1 MEQQTVSIAKAGI
14 TTSLNARASVLAAA
28 NPAYGRYN
36 KNRSPAEN
44 INLPAALLSRF
55 DLLFLLLDTPKAD
68 QDLALARHITHVHRT
83 GVHPPL
89 GFDVVETKLIRAH
102 IADARKVAPIIPPD
116 GSLTVYIV
124 DNYVAMRAKET
135 EDGADATGYTSPRVL
150 LSILRLGQALARLRL
165 ATVVEKEDVDE
176 AIRLMEASK
185 ESLDDAKKQGLR
197 RVGAEDDDDDDGM
210 FDFERASSVNRSG
223 SGAGGANNSDPS
235 TRTWRL
241 YSVISEFMQKEN
253 RTAVDIET
261 AEELCDEADFTR
273 DELMKTIDEY
283 EALDIWSYDTEANR
297 ILLV

>member
-55 DLLFLLLDTPKAD
+55 DLLFLLLDTPKAE
-68 QDLALARHITHVHRT
+68 QDFALARHVTHVHRT

-89 GFDVVETKLIRAH
+89 GFDVVDTKLIRAH
-102 IADARKVAPIIPPD
+102 IADARKVAPVIPPD
-116 GSLTVYIV
+116 GSLTEYIV

-165 ATVVEKEDVDE
+165 ATVVEKEDIDE

-185 ESLDDAKKQGLR
+185 ESLDEAKMYGGR
-197 RVGAEDDDDDDGM
+197 HGDGDEDDIDDDGL
-210 FDFERASSVNRSG
+210 FDFAKQPG
-223 SGAGGANNSDPS
+223 SDRRGGGGDSNDPS

-241 YSVISEFMQKEN
+241 YSMISEYMQKEN

-261 AEELCDEADFTR
+261 AEELCDEAGFTR

-297 ILLV
+297 ILMV

>member
-55 DLLFLLLDTPKAD
+55 DLLFLLLDTPKAE
-68 QDLALARHITHVHRT
+68 QDFALARHVTHVHRT

-89 GFDVVETKLIRAH
+89 GFDVVDTKLIRAH
-102 IADARKVAPIIPPD
+102 IADARKVAPVIPPD
-116 GSLTVYIV
+116 GSLTEYIV

-165 ATVVEKEDVDE
+165 ATVVEKEDIDE

-185 ESLDDAKKQGLR
+185 ESLDEAKMYGGR
-197 RVGAEDDDDDDGM
+197 HGDRDEDDIDDDGL
-210 FDFERASSVNRSG
+210 FDFAKQPG
-223 SGAGGANNSDPS
+223 SDRRGGGVGSNDPS

-241 YSVISEFMQKEN
+241 YSMISEYMQKEN

-261 AEELCDEADFTR
+261 AEELCDEAGFTR

-297 ILLV
+297 ILMV